1 MRLLNAFR
9 LLISLALFFAISQM
23 VYSIYTQSA
32 LLQYQKYDDANLNHM
47 KYGIFNVNAWKEKMA
62 AIVVSEIED
71 FQVDNKNKS
80 ELAKHVEG
88 QLSILIEKLDQQI
101 KDSNKNTTKGWIK
114 QKLINAFVDVDEI
127 KKSVPNY
134 ADTIVQ
140 EMTDK
145 DSHKKL
151 KQVIRERVR
160 KYLDETFEPQDMSE
174 VNSIIQRSGQST
186 KEQAIVFLAQTVKPK
201 MDELFRWTW
210 ILLGLSTLLF
220 LCSGL
225 FKKIPTAH
233 FLLCSATLILLLFA
247 GVTCPMIDMVAKI
260 SNFNFMLFGH
270 KVEFTNQIV
279 YYQSKSIID
288 VFWVLMDDPAFAMKM
303 VGVLMILFSIVF
315 PAIKIVASFLYY
327 FNIARSQERFLVKFF
342 VLKSGK
348 WSMTDVQVV
357 AILMAYIGFNGMV
370 STQFDIIR
378 ATIPQFELISNNDTT
393 LQIGFYIF
401 LAYVLLAM
409 LLSAVMENGTKD
421 ALTPEKT

>member
-1 MRLLNAFR
+1 
-9 LLISLALFFAISQM
+9 
-23 VYSIYTQSA
+23 
-32 LLQYQKYDDANLNHM
+32 
-47 KYGIFNVNAWKEKMA
+47 
-62 AIVVSEIED
+62 
-71 FQVDNKNKS
+71 VDNKNKS

-88 QLSILIEKLDQQI
+88 QLSILIEKLNQQI
-101 KDSNKNTTKGWIK
+101 KDSNKNSTKGWIK

-127 KKSVPNY
+127 KRNVPNY

-174 VNSIIQRSGQST
+174 VNSIIQRSGQAT

-201 MDELFRWTW
+201 MEELFRWTW
-210 ILLGLSTLLF
+210 ILLGLSVLLF

-233 FLLCSATLILLLFA
+233 FLLCSATLMLLLYA

-315 PAIKIVASFLYY
+315 PAIKILASFLYY
-327 FNIARSQERFLVKFF
+327 FNIANSQERFLVKFF

-421 ALTPEKT
+421 ALNPKKA

>member
-1 MRLLNAFR
+1 MKLINALR
-9 LLISLALFFAISQM
+9 LLISLALFFAIAQT
-23 VYSIYTQSA
+23 VYSIYTQSS
-32 LLQYQKYDDANLNHM
+32 LLQYQKYDEANLNHM
-47 KYGIFNVNAWKEKMA
+47 KYGIFNVNAWKEKMT
-62 AIVVSEIED
+62 AIIVSEIED

-88 QLSILIEKLDQQI
+88 QLSILIEKLNQQI
-101 KDSNKNTTKGWIK
+101 KDSNKNSTKGWIK

-127 KKSVPNY
+127 KRNVPNY

-174 VNSIIQRSGQST
+174 VNSIIQRSGQAT

-201 MDELFRWTW
+201 MEELFRWTW
-210 ILLGLSTLLF
+210 ILLGLSVLLF

-233 FLLCSATLILLLFA
+233 FLLCSATLMLLLYA

-315 PAIKIVASFLYY
+315 PAIKILASFLYY
-327 FNIARSQERFLVKFF
+327 FNIANSQERFLVKFF

-421 ALTPEKT
+421 ALNPKKA